1 MLEGDNKLAGFLHE
15 CKKLVTAKAS
25 EDHGNLD
32 AGLNALMEAASGGF
46 VQVGRFLID
55 HQKVKVNA
63 TSNTSARDTDI
74 TIASAK
80 GHVKFVKLLL
90 ENGAKANLKTSVWNS
105 PLWLAAFGS
114 HLEVVERLYKA
125 KADIGSEV

>member
-1 MLEGDNKLAGFLHE
+1 MLEGDDTLAGFLHE

-55 HQKVKVNA
+55 HQKVNVNA

-80 GHVKFVKLLL
+80 LLL
-90 ENGAKANLKTSVWNS
+90 EKGGKANLKTSDWNS
-105 PLWLAAFGS
+105 PLWLPANGG

>member
-1 MLEGDNKLAGFLHE
+1 MLEGDDTLAGFLHE

-32 AGLNALMEAASGGF
+32 VELNALMEAASGGF

-55 HQKVKVNA
+55 HQKVNVNA

-90 ENGAKANLKTSVWNS
+90 EKGGKANLKTSDWNS
-105 PLWLAAFGS
+105 PLWLAANGG